1 MEKLIFPVRLF
12 VDDHNIDINGYA
24 VMSLSHDVVMSLV

>member
-24 VMSLSHDVVMSLV
+24 VMSLSHYVVMSLV